1 MTTSLKVTATLE
13 AIAQD
18 ELVGLAV
25 LVLEWATVLV
35 LLIEAT
41 VLVLLREAT
50 VLVLLGRTTVLVLFT
65 GVTGS
70 ARIFSEACSATV
82 TIRAEGLVVG
92 IPGKMLASTT
102 KILSVP

>member
-1 MTTSLKVTATLE
+1 MKVTATLE

-25 LVLEWATVLV
+25 HE
-35 LLIEAT
+35 
-41 VLVLLREAT
+41 LRGAI
-50 VLVLLGRTTVLVLFT
+50 VLVLLG
-65 GVTGS
+65 GATGS
-70 ARIFSEACSATV
+70 SSIFSEACSAAV
-82 TIRAEGLVVG
+82 TIRAEGLVDG